1 MVRGRVAVD
10 GVDVTSRPAYERA
23 RMGVML
29 AHQNPPPLRYVR
41 GRVLVEELSRL
52 YGLDRGEALELAE
65 SLGVR
70 HLVDRPLFYGFSG
83 GERKR
88 MELYLSLLTRPR
100 YLLLDEPDSGVD
112 PDTVKAVIAAVEAAV
127 ARGAGV
133 LLVSHNLYTLE
144 LLASRGDPEALVM
157 VSGRIAWRGRLSR
170 LLPEVRERGF
180 SLEAGSGKA

>member
-1 MVRGRVAVD
+1 MAARGR
-10 GVDVTSRPAYERA
+10 GWSSTYP
-23 RMGVML
+23 
-29 AHQNPPPLRYVR
+29 
-41 GRVLVEELSRL
+41 
-52 YGLDRGEALELAE
+52 
-65 SLGVR
+65 
-70 HLVDRPLFYGFSG
+70 
-83 GERKR
+83 
-88 MELYLSLLTRPR
+88 LLTRPR

-157 VSGRIAWRGRLSR
+157 VSGRIAGRGRLSR
-170 LLPEVRERGF
+170 LLPEVRERGV